1 MANNS
6 EQSDCCQLCG
16 AMENLLRCGGCR
28 AASYCSKEHQRNHWL
43 YHKPVCRTTACPKSP
58 PSALRETVSANAE
71 PSVARI
77 SQRKA
82 HIVDNSS
89 AAGEKCETSRAAPTT
104 GRARGGRRRR
114 GKGSGEN
121 PFRGQTTDHIYTSV
135 SSASASSNGTESP
148 PTTSSS
154 KRNIDPGTARS
165 MAANGS
171 LHTPDYKAGS
181 TSAVDN
187 DPSNPD
193 VTTSMV
199 PGMSSAPRLTL
210 SRLAL
215 GCAAPCLARHGI
227 CVLEDFLGVKRG
239 NAVLADVQ
247 RLHECGR
254 FTDGRLVRQP
264 RLETT
269 VTLTGGP
276 NTSARDIRGDKI
288 TWVEGNESG
297 CENIGFLMNCTDE
310 LIHHCAGHLGCYNI
324 NGRTKAM
331 VACYPGQGT
340 HYVRHVDNPN
350 GDGRCITCI
359 YYLNCGW
366 EAKDG
371 GVLRIFPEGRE
382 QYADIEPKF
391 DRLLLFWS
399 DRRNP
404 HEVRPAF
411 STR

>member
-199 PGMSSAPRLTL
+199 P
-210 SRLAL
+210 
-215 GCAAPCLARHGI
+215 
-227 CVLEDFLGVKRG
+227 
-239 NAVLADVQ
+239 
-247 RLHECGR
+247 
-254 FTDGRLVRQP
+254 DGRLVRQP